1 MRGSWERTPFPG
13 LMTGRSP
20 DMETVLRLRLPATLA
35 GDLVSCAQSYR
46 GALRLTAEQV
56 PPDDEAWSHE
66 KLPASVRAALL
77 CRRRHRPVPRWVGL
91 LAMLEEFVHVW
102 DDPQAMP
109 RRHSRQVYAR
119 DGWRCT
125 APGCTS
131 RKNLEDH
138 HVHYRSRGGS
148 DETANRI
155 CLCRFHHQRGEHGDL
170 ASCRG
175 KAPLGLLWRLGK
187 PGLATWF
194 RSERRLAAGSASR

>member
-1 MRGSWERTPFPG
+1 MP
-13 LMTGRSP
+13 L
-20 DMETVLRLRLPATLA
+20 
-35 GDLVSCAQSYR
+35 
-46 GALRLTAEQV
+46 
-56 PPDDEAWSHE
+56 
-66 KLPASVRAALL
+66 
-77 CRRRHRPVPRWVGL
+77 WVGL

-102 DDPQAMP
+102 DDPQSVP
-109 RRHSRQVYAR
+109 GRHHRQVYPR

-138 HVHYRSRGGS
+138 HVRYRSRGGS
-148 DETANRI
+148 DEMTNRT

-194 RSERRLAAGSASR
+194 RSERRLAAGSALQ